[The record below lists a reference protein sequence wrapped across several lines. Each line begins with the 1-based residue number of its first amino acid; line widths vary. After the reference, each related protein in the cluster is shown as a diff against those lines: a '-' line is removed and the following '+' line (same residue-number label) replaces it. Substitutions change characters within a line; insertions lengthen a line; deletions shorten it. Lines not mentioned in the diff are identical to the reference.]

1 MPTSSRV
8 LMALAIHA
16 FNGEESMQCALIEA
30 FGNPAEVVSPAE
42 RPLPD
47 PGAGEARVRMTLS
60 PIHNHDLAIVR
71 GVYGY
76 RPSLPAVPGT
86 EAVGIVDAL
95 GDGVQGLRIGQRVAT
110 ASTNGVWAQHFI
122 ASASKLVPVPDAL
135 ADEAACQLLAMPL
148 SALMLLEDLRMAP
161 GQWLVQNAANGAVGK
176 VLATL
181 AGIRGIH
188 AVNLVRREAA
198 LADLAAAG
206 IGNGVSTEQ
215 AGWQQRVTAIT
226 GGAPIV
232 RAVES
237 IGGEA
242 AQQLMSVLGE
252 NGELLSFGSLTFKP
266 LVIGAEQLIFK
277 QTVVKGY
284 WASKRLAAT
293 PPAELARMIGEL
305 ARLVIDGTLK
315 LPVDAVFELS
325 RAAEAMSAAERVGRA
340 GKVLLRGAA

>member
-1 MPTSSRV
+1 MVS
-8 LMALAIHA
+8 AINT

-30 FGNPAEVVSPAE
+30 FGNPAEVVSSAE
-42 RPLPD
+42 RPMPE
-47 PGAGEARVRMTLS
+47 PAAGEARVRMMLS

-76 RPSLPAVPGT
+76 KPTLPAVPGT

-95 GDGVQGLRIGQRVAT
+95 GEGVRGLRIGQRVAT
-110 ASTNGVWAQHFI
+110 ASTNGVWAEQFI
-122 ASASKLVPVPDAL
+122 ANAGKLVPVPDAL

-148 SALMLLEDLRMAP
+148 SALMLLEDLRLAP

-181 AGIRGIH
+181 AGIRGVH
-188 AVNLVRREAA
+188 AVNLVRRDAA

-206 IGNGVSTEQ
+206 IANGVSTEQ
-215 AGWQQRVTAIT
+215 AGWQQRVAAIT

-232 RAVES
+232 RAIES

-252 NGELLSFGSLTFKP
+252 NGELVSFGSLTFKP

-315 LPVDAVFELS
+315 LPVDAVFDLS
-325 RAAEAMSAAERVGRA
+325 QAAEAMSAAERVGRA